1 MYLRSA
7 EKLHFPLHFSEKSLF
22 CAKTLRSADIA
33 LPTKKRWTFT
43 QVDIGRNWVCPEVTF
58 V

>member
-7 EKLHFPLHFSEKSLF
+7 EKLHFSFIFPKKSLSY
-22 CAKTLRSADIA
+22 AKTLRSADIS

-43 QVDIGRNWVCPEVTF
+43 QVDIGRDWACLEVTF